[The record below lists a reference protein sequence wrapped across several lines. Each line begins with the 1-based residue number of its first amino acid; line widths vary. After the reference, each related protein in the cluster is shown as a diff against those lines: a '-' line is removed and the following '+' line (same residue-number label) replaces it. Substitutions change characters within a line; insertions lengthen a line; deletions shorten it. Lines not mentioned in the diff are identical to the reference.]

1 MARPSLIQ
9 IKAATPETRCH
20 PEQREEQKGVRH
32 MVNRRLGYIVRHQE
46 PLLMRGGETVQNA
59 CKAMRERH
67 VGSVLVVDEREHL
80 LGIFTG
86 RDAVKVLAKGGSA
99 ATATLDQAMTPHP
112 VTIRPEDKA
121 IDALRAMND
130 GGFRHIPVVER
141 GQIRGI
147 VSRADFKGT
156 EIDRLDEEEALA
168 ERIW

>member
-1 MARPSLIQ
+1 
-9 IKAATPETRCH
+9 
-20 PEQREEQKGVRH
+20 
-32 MVNRRLGYIVRHQE
+32 MVNRRLGYIVRNQE
-46 PLLMRGGETVQNA
+46 PLLMPAGETVETA
-59 CKAMRERH
+59 CKAMREKH
-67 VGSVLVVDEREHL
+67 VGSVLVVDDREHL
-80 LGIFTG
+80 IGIFTG
-86 RDAVKVLAKGGSA
+86 RDAVKVLAKGGNA
-99 ATATLDQAMTPHP
+99 GAVALEKAMTSHP

-141 GQIRGI
+141 GRIVGV

>member
-1 MARPSLIQ
+1 
-9 IKAATPETRCH
+9 
-20 PEQREEQKGVRH
+20 
-32 MVNRRLGYIVRHQE
+32 MVNRRLGYIIRDQA
-46 PLLMRGGETVQNA
+46 PLLMPAGETLQNA
-59 CKAMRERH
+59 CKAMREKH
-67 VGSVLVVDEREHL
+67 VGSVLVVDERQQL
-80 LGIFTG
+80 IGIFTG
-86 RDAVKVLAKGGSA
+86 RDAVKALAKGGDA
-99 ATATLDQAMTPHP
+99 ATVTLEKAMTAHP